1 MVSYII
7 STISS
12 KAVPDG
18 FTKNPKGKGYIIDRA
33 HNGSLRANQY
43 SKLILLLRNY
53 KDCIVRH
60 HGLDHIHKYPSL
72 KRFLIDKKQ
81 NQPPVWYASNI
92 MEFHKFTGDKIILYY
107 EDLMTNPEDSILK
120 LSSFL
125 DLEIDVA
132 KEFIK
137 DIDKHYLTSVN
148 RYIEKGHE
156 SFTNKL
162 NQAIGVHESKLETH
176 EKIAFDLF
184 FEDIC
189 GTEVYNQYLIRY
201 RDENS

>member
-1 MVSYII
+1 
-7 STISS
+7 
-12 KAVPDG
+12 
-18 FTKNPKGKGYIIDRA
+18 
-33 HNGSLRANQY
+33 
-43 SKLILLLRNY
+43 
-53 KDCIVRH
+53 
-60 HGLDHIHKYPSL
+60 
-72 KRFLIDKKQ
+72 
-81 NQPPVWYASNI
+81 